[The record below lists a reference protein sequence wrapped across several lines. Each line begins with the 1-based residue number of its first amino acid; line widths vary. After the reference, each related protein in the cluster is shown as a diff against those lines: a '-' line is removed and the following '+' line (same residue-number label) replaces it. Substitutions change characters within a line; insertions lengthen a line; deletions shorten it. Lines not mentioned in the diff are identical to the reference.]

1 MYDIIIK
8 IYYKKEKNFSD
19 AKVGFCHF
27 VWNYISMYKYLQK
40 IDDVPSLAKEG

>member
-8 IYYKKEKNFSD
+8 IYYKKVENFS
-19 AKVGFCHF
+19 AAIVGFLF
-27 VWNYISMYKYLQK
+27 LIWNYTSMYKYMHK

>member
-8 IYYKKEKNFSD
+8 IYYKKRKNFS
-19 AKVGFCHF
+19 AEIVGFLF
-27 VWNYISMYKYLQK
+27 LIWNYTSMYKYMHK